1 MKYWETGLLDKVKM
15 VLMGRVNYY
24 IKSNISYIW
33 LRYLYEIL
41 IWNSNKLSNIFLF
54 EILYE
59 SMFIYICLCICTY
72 IYKIYDVK
80 VFFIVTFLIIL

>member
-59 SMFIYICLCICTY
+59 SIYIYMFVYMY
-72 IYKIYDVK
+72 IHI
-80 VFFIVTFLIIL
+80 